1 MIRPLIM
8 MLAIAPGL
16 AVASTGEE
24 WRFRVLLDDREV
36 GTHTFR
42 VETQEGERRVR
53 SVAQFNVKFLF
64 IDAYTYA
71 HTAQERWNGNCL
83 KAIESRTDD
92 NGEKS
97 SVRGAR
103 KGASFEL
110 AAAGNHSEL
119 PGCVMSFAYWNPAML
134 KQGRLLNAQTGE
146 LLDVRVEP
154 LGEETVSVRGQPMAA
169 RRYALYAPKFRID
182 VWYAADRQ
190 WVQLESTTESGR
202 KLRYL
207 IQ

>member
-8 MLAIAPGL
+8 MLALIPSLAP
-16 AVASTGEE
+16 ASTDQE
-24 WRFRVLLDDREV
+24 WRFRVLLDGQEV
-36 GTHTFR
+36 GTHTYR
-42 VETQEGERRVR
+42 LESRDGERRVQ
-53 SVAQFNVKFLF
+53 SDAQFNVRFLF
-64 IDAYTYA
+64 IDAYTYIHQA
-71 HTAQERWNGNCL
+71 RERWHGDCL

-103 KGASFEL
+103 NGASFEL
-110 AAAGNHSEL
+110 AGSRAEL